1 MSLEATVERLCRVSV
16 EQCIDPH
23 SRIEWPERV
32 DEEAWYTSPEL
43 VSLYGTPAYEE
54 LGERSATAQLLRGRQ
69 LLQPEHSRRAHADRG
84 TRPRLYRRGQ
94 EAISPYLHHFLDE
107 ENKHM
112 SYFGRFCT
120 RYAGKVYPE
129 KKLPFAHGVRAGRE
143 DFLFFAKV
151 LVFEEI
157 VDVYNRRMARD
168 ERIAPIAREIH
179 WLHHFEEARHLV
191 FGRELVAEL
200 FARHRA
206 QWPDEVLRGVR
217 ATLAAYLGAT
227 WKEYYNPDAYRDAG
241 PGRRVRAAPCRA
253 REPRWSGPPQ
263 RGLAGLP
270 ALPAG
275 GRNPRGG
282 AAAVSEEARARE
294 AIRSWVLSTSGR
306 IEPAALGDD
315 TPIFS
320 KAVLESVH
328 VMDLILLIEELS
340 GRPIDVEKLRV
351 GVFRTVDAIVANF
364 FRGDESYFA
373 D

>member
-1 MSLEATVERLCRVSV
+1 MARLEATVERLCRVSV

-32 DEEAWYTSPEL
+32 EEDAWYHSPEL
-43 VSLYGTPAYEE
+43 VSLFGTPAYEGLDDGRRKRLSFFE
-54 LGERSATAQLLRGRQ
+54 AVNFFSLNIHGERMLIEGLAR
-69 LLQPEHSRRAHADRG
+69 
-84 TRPRLYRRGQ
+84 RLYRRDH

-129 KKLPFAHGVRAGRE
+129 KKLPFAQEFAAGEE

-200 FARHRA
+200 FARHREH
-206 QWPDEVLRGVR
+206 WSDEVLRGVR
-217 ATLAAYLGAT
+217 ATLGAYLGAT
-227 WKEYYNPDAYRDAG
+227 WKEYYNPEAYRDAG
-241 PGRRVRAAPCRA
+241 LDDAYELRRAA
-253 REPRWSGPPQ
+253 
-263 RGLAGLP
+263 LAS
-270 ALPAG
+270 PAG
-275 GRNPRGG
+275 RAHRAEVSQGCLRFLLQGG
-282 AAAVSEEARARE
+282 ILEE
-294 AIRSWVLSTSGR
+294 SPPL
-306 IEPAALGDD
+306 
-315 TPIFS
+315 
-320 KAVLESVH
+320 
-328 VMDLILLIEELS
+328 
-340 GRPIDVEKLRV
+340 
-351 GVFRTVDAIVANF
+351 
-364 FRGDESYFA
+364 
-373 D
+373 

>member
-32 DEEAWYTSPEL
+32 DEDAWYTSPEL
-43 VSLYGTPAYEE
+43 VSLFGTPAYEALDE
-54 LGERSATAQLLRGRQ
+54 AQRKRLSFFEAVNFFSLNIHGERMLIEGLAR
-69 LLQPEHSRRAHADRG
+69 
-84 TRPRLYRRGQ
+84 RLYRRGQ

-112 SYFGRFCT
+112 SYFGSFCT

-129 KKLPFAHGVRAGRE
+129 KKLPFAQEFAPGEE

-206 QWPDEVLRGVR
+206 QWTDEVLRGVR

-241 PGRRVRAAPCRA
+241 LADAFELRRAA
-253 REPRWSGPPQ
+253 
-263 RGLAGLP
+263 LAS
-270 ALPAG
+270 PAG
-275 GRNPRGG
+275 RAHRGE
-282 AAAVSEEARARE
+282 VSQGCLRFLLEGGILEEAPP
-294 AIRSWVLSTSGR
+294 L
-306 IEPAALGDD
+306 
-315 TPIFS
+315 
-320 KAVLESVH
+320 
-328 VMDLILLIEELS
+328 
-340 GRPIDVEKLRV
+340 
-351 GVFRTVDAIVANF
+351 
-364 FRGDESYFA
+364 
-373 D
+373 

>member
-23 SRIEWPERV
+23 SRIEWPERI
-32 DEEAWYTSPEL
+32 DEGAWYTSPEL
-43 VSLYGTPAYEE
+43 VSLFGSPAYEE
-54 LGERSATAQLLRGRQ
+54 LGEAQRKRLSFFEAVNFFSLNIHGERMLIEGLAR
-69 LLQPEHSRRAHADRG
+69 
-84 TRPRLYRRGQ
+84 RLYRRDH

-129 KKLPFAHGVRAGRE
+129 KKLPFEQEFAPGEE

-179 WLHHFEEARHLV
+179 WLHHFEEARHLA

-241 PGRRVRAAPCRA
+241 LEGAFELRRAALASSAGRA
-253 REPRWSGPPQ
+253 HRIEVSQGCLRF
-263 RGLAGLP
+263 LLE
-270 ALPAG
+270 G
-275 GRNPRGG
+275 GIL
-282 AAAVSEEARARE
+282 EEAPP
-294 AIRSWVLSTSGR
+294 L
-306 IEPAALGDD
+306 
-315 TPIFS
+315 
-320 KAVLESVH
+320 
-328 VMDLILLIEELS
+328 
-340 GRPIDVEKLRV
+340 
-351 GVFRTVDAIVANF
+351 
-364 FRGDESYFA
+364 
-373 D
+373 

>member
-32 DEEAWYTSPEL
+32 DEDAWYTSPEL
-43 VSLYGTPAYEE
+43 VSLYGTSAFEE
-54 LGERSATAQLLRGRQ
+54 LDEAQRKRLSFFEAVNFFSLNIHGERMLIEGLAR
-69 LLQPEHSRRAHADRG
+69 
-84 TRPRLYRRGQ
+84 RLYRRGQ

-112 SYFGRFCT
+112 RYFGQFCT

-129 KKLPFAHGVRAGRE
+129 KKLPFEHEFAPGEE

-200 FARHRA
+200 FARHRP

-241 PGRRVRAAPCRA
+241 LDGAFELRRAALASHSGRA
-253 REPRWSGPPQ
+253 HRSEVSQGCLRF
-263 RGLAGLP
+263 LLE
-270 ALPAG
+270 G
-275 GRNPRGG
+275 GIL
-282 AAAVSEEARARE
+282 EEAPP
-294 AIRSWVLSTSGR
+294 L
-306 IEPAALGDD
+306 
-315 TPIFS
+315 
-320 KAVLESVH
+320 
-328 VMDLILLIEELS
+328 
-340 GRPIDVEKLRV
+340 
-351 GVFRTVDAIVANF
+351 
-364 FRGDESYFA
+364 
-373 D
+373 

>member
-32 DEEAWYTSPEL
+32 EEDAWYTSPEL
-43 VSLYGTPAYEE
+43 VSLFGTPAYEQLDE
-54 LGERSATAQLLRGRQ
+54 AQRKRLSFFEAANFFSLNIHGERMLIEGLAR
-69 LLQPEHSRRAHADRG
+69 
-84 TRPRLYRRGQ
+84 RLYRRGQ

-129 KKLPFAHGVRAGRE
+129 KKLPFAQEFTPGEE

-200 FARHRA
+200 FARHRE
-206 QWPDEVLRGVR
+206 QWSEAVLRGVR

-227 WKEYYNPDAYRDAG
+227 WKEYYNPEAYRDAG
-241 PGRRVRAAPCRA
+241 LDDAYGLRRAALASPAGRA
-253 REPRWSGPPQ
+253 HRAEVSQGCLRFLLQ
-263 RGLAGLP
+263 AGL
-270 ALPAG
+270 L
-275 GRNPRGG
+275 
-282 AAAVSEEARARE
+282 EE
-294 AIRSWVLSTSGR
+294 
-306 IEPAALGDD
+306 
-315 TPIFS
+315 TPP
-320 KAVLESVH
+320 L
-328 VMDLILLIEELS
+328 
-340 GRPIDVEKLRV
+340 
-351 GVFRTVDAIVANF
+351 
-364 FRGDESYFA
+364 
-373 D
+373 

>member
-32 DEEAWYTSPEL
+32 DEGAWYTSPEL
-43 VSLYGTPAYEE
+43 ISLFGTPAYEQLSKAQRKRLSFFE
-54 LGERSATAQLLRGRQ
+54 AVNFFSLNIHGERMLIEGLAR
-69 LLQPEHSRRAHADRG
+69 
-84 TRPRLYRRGQ
+84 RLYRRDQ

-129 KKLPFAHGVRAGRE
+129 KKLPFAHEFAPGEA

-206 QWPDEVLRGVR
+206 QWSDEVLRGVR

-241 PGRRVRAAPCRA
+241 LEDAFELRRAALASPSGRA
-253 REPRWSGPPQ
+253 HRIEVSQGCLRF
-263 RGLAGLP
+263 LLE
-270 ALPAG
+270 G
-275 GRNPRGG
+275 GIL
-282 AAAVSEEARARE
+282 EEAPP
-294 AIRSWVLSTSGR
+294 L
-306 IEPAALGDD
+306 
-315 TPIFS
+315 
-320 KAVLESVH
+320 
-328 VMDLILLIEELS
+328 
-340 GRPIDVEKLRV
+340 
-351 GVFRTVDAIVANF
+351 
-364 FRGDESYFA
+364 
-373 D
+373 